1 MTLAYSFALL
11 STLLGTALGLLGGH
25 GRLAGGLRSFAFV
38 AAITVVFGQ
47 LLPEALTEAGLVV
60 MVVFAAG
67 VALPRLLFR
76 HHHHHGHAHG
86 PGAADCGPSDDDET
100 EADERARTK
109 AGLWL
114 SLVAMMLHEVGDG
127 VAIGTFASG
136 AHAEHLHLEVF
147 FAIAA
152 HTVPVVALL
161 VQAFVPVWGRT
172 VAFFQGLALGLSGVL
187 GVAVAGAVSETAAV
201 TLTPYITA
209 FAAGL
214 LIHVVSHDH
223 STAGVR
229 TRAARVVDVLAVIAG
244 VALVSQGGHAH
255 GEYSGEMHDEVA
267 MGVSHA
273 LLDLSLET
281 APALLLGLVL
291 AAAVQSLGHRV
302 PLAFLQAGGSLRQA
316 LRGALAGAPLPICA
330 CGVLPVAHALRSR
343 GAGAAFV
350 VAFLL
355 ATPELGVESL
365 LLTGRFLGWEFALLR
380 LLGALLLAITAAL
393 VVGRVLAGRDHALP
407 APATDFELGAGESRW
422 QRALTQL
429 DELFV
434 HILPYTMVGLLA
446 AAYVEVALDADTL
459 SGLTYGSLDILV
471 VTLVSVP
478 VYVCAASATPLAA
491 VLVAKGLSPGAALVG
506 LLLGPATNLAT
517 LGFMRASFGM
527 RATVGATIAAVAVT
541 WVLAFG
547 VNASRPAPLG
557 GARGRRGARAWSAL
571 VWRVGAAAR
580 VGAAQRLSARRG
592 RALRGAT
599 PESGRV
605 RPPGRRPR
613 TRCSRTCARRPRPR
627 RARSRAWWT
636 RPRRSRPL
644 SPWRAHAVCQL
655 AFDIAP
661 RAAAMM
667 SLARSAR
674 PSESPTTCSS
684 RPSRSG
690 RSWVRRSRT

>member
-67 VALPRLLFR
+67 VVLPRLLFR
-76 HHHHHGHAHG
+76 HQHHHGHAHG

-393 VVGRVLAGRDHALP
+393 VVGRVLTGRDHALP

-459 SGLTYGSLDILV
+459 SGLTHGSLDILV

-547 VNASRPAPLG
+547 VNASALLPSVGLDGGEEHAHGVLSYGALG
-557 GARGRRGARAWSAL
+557 LLL
-571 VWRVGAAAR
+571 VW
-580 VGAAQRLSARRG
+580 
-592 RALRGAT
+592 ALRSVYLHGVDALFEGLRLNQGGSGHRDGDHGHAAHGHAHGDHGHGAH
-599 PESGRV
+599 GH
-605 RPPGRRPR
+605 G
-613 TRCSRTCARRPRPR
+613 
-627 RARSRAWWT
+627 
-636 RPRRSRPL
+636 
-644 SPWRAHAVCQL
+644 HGGH
-655 AFDIAP
+655 DH
-661 RAAAMM
+661 
-667 SLARSAR
+667 
-674 PSESPTTCSS
+674 
-684 RPSRSG
+684 G
-690 RSWVRRSRT
+690 GHGH